1 MKKIYVLLLV
11 IIANQVK
18 ADVELVPL
26 NMELG
31 YWETTT
37 KVDIEG
43 MLAKIPEEQRAMV
56 RGMMSSKMKVPV
68 IKQCVTQDTLNDME
82 AQMKKSF
89 KSAGNDCD
97 LQVTKSTSEE
107 FNGVLTCADGTTKM
121 NIIAKSI
128 NSKRVESQINSDM
141 NGMGKNNI
149 ETIGEW
155 KSATCPDGIK

>member
-1 MKKIYVLLLV
+1 MKKIYVLLL
-11 IIANQVK
+11 IIITNQVK
-18 ADVELVPL
+18 ADVDLVPL

-43 MLAKIPEEQRAMV
+43 MLANIPEEQRAMV

-68 IKQCVTQDTLNDME
+68 IKQCITQDTLNDME

-97 LQVTKSTSEE
+97 LQVTKSTSQE
-107 FNGVLTCADGTTKM
+107 FNGVLICADGTTKM
-121 NIIAKSI
+121 TIIAKSI

-141 NGMGKNNI
+141 DGMGKNNI

-155 KSATCPDGIK
+155 KSATCPDGI